1 MPPGCRY
8 LTDLSGCR
16 TTYSPELVG
25 AGTCLAQ
32 PANFHNY
39 RGWQSAC
46 QADSQSE
53 IAIRGPYRATPSQSR
68 FGSRMAASGP
78 FRRGNGHE
86 GGASWPC
93 RRDKHSQFAGHRP
106 TFGVV
111 GRGIRLR
118 SLAHGLVLHDQR
130 IIVAGSLRIR
140 LMLSRK
146 SRSGGCIGP
155 LPHGRGSVA
164 AWPQVGHFGVEIIL
178 RGGRHGRASGTNTAR
193 LLATDRPLGLSEE
206 VFARAR
212 WCVTGSSITSVLE
225 PPPSRFNASVT

>member
-25 AGTCLAQ
+25 AGTGLAR
-32 PANFHNY
+32 PENFHNY
-39 RGWQSAC
+39 RGRQSAC

-53 IAIRGPYRATPSQSR
+53 IAIRGPYRATPPQSR

-78 FRRGNGHE
+78 FRRGNYCVWL
-86 GGASWPC
+86 ASWAGF
-93 RRDKHSQFAGHRP
+93 RNKHPQVAGNGSS
-106 TFGVV
+106 FGVV
-111 GRGIRLR
+111 GRGIRQR

-130 IIVAGSLRIR
+130 IIVAGSLRVR
-140 LMLSRK
+140 LILSRK
-146 SRSGGCIGP
+146 SRSGGRIGP

-164 AWPQVGHFGVEIIL
+164 AWPQAGHFGVEIIVW
-178 RGGRHGRASGTNTAR
+178 GWRHGRASGTNTAR